1 MICLSKKIGRNGASQ
16 TRREY
21 NSEIATPRPGC
32 LETGTGLSSSCGHF
46 EKGAALPEVGKEND
60 ARYDLLARPRRP
72 FVPFR
77 IIKPEAAPR
86 RALEPGRGYSL
97 RLVDT
102 GIGVESLDLHLNVLA
117 PGGPRGRLHRHT
129 RSDNVYIVKSGEGL
143 LTIENENHVIVADD
157 VVLIP
162 AGTRHA
168 LSNVSGSELVIY
180 EIYAPAGAAFD
191 FVAEA

>member
-1 MICLSKKIGRNGASQ
+1 MTASSPLGNGREK
-16 TRREY
+16 R
-21 NSEIATPRPGC
+21 
-32 LETGTGLSSSCGHF
+32 
-46 EKGAALPEVGKEND
+46 KGA
-60 ARYDLLARPRRP
+60 
-72 FVPFR
+72 FVPFK
-77 IIKPEAAPR
+77 IIKPESAAR

-117 PGGPRGRLHRHT
+117 SGGPRGRLHRHT

-143 LTIENENHVIVADD
+143 LTIENEDHVIVAND

-168 LSNVSGSELVIY
+168 LSNISGNDLVIY

-191 FVAEA
+191 FVGEA